1 MKVFGGAIISATTGA
16 DTGGLT
22 RVWTTA
28 QAVAYCTQLTRTH
41 SSTFYLG
48 SRLFPPTERQA
59 VSVVYAVCR
68 SGDDAVDEAPTRE
81 AARARLLVW
90 REHIERAY
98 AGAPRSGAF
107 LEIGLHWVLEHFNVP
122 RNAFDELYLGLE
134 SDLGEQRFETMS
146 ELMLYCR
153 RVAGVVGLLIA
164 PVAGYR
170 GGDRTLESA
179 LSLGEAMQ
187 LTNILRDVGEDL
199 RMDRLYLPTE
209 LLDKHGVTRAS
220 LKAAQ
225 VTPGYVAL
233 LEEIAEHASELYRQG
248 WEGIPKLNG
257 VAATAVG
264 VAALNYEG
272 ILQKLRQNGYDN
284 LTQRAFLRPVERL
297 VLIPKAVYSV
307 YSI

>member
-1 MKVFGGAIISATTGA
+1 MGAFGGVMRAA

-28 QAVAYCTQLTRTH
+28 EAVAYCTQLTRTH

-68 SGDDAVDEAPTRE
+68 SGDDAVDEAPSPE

-90 REHIERAY
+90 HEHVERAY
-98 AGAPRSGAF
+98 AGTPRPGAF
-107 LEIGLHWVLEHFNVP
+107 LEVGLHWVLERFDVP
-122 RNAFDELYLGLE
+122 RGAFDELYLGLE

-146 ELMLYCR
+146 DLMLYCR

-170 GGDRTLESA
+170 GGDETLRSA
-179 LSLGEAMQ
+179 LALGEAMQ

-199 RMDRLYLPTE
+199 RMGRCYLPTE
-209 LLDKHGVTRAS
+209 LLGKHGVTRAG
-220 LKAAQ
+220 LQ
-225 VTPGYVAL
+225 TGRVTPGYVAL
-233 LEEIAEHASELYRQG
+233 LEELAEHASDLYRQG
-248 WEGIPKLNG
+248 WQGIPKLNG

-272 ILQKLRQNGYDN
+272 ILRKLRQNDYDN
-284 LTQRAFLRPVERL
+284 LSRRAYLRPVERL
-297 VLIPKAVYSV
+297 ALIPKAVYSV
-307 YSI
+307 YSA

>member
-1 MKVFGGAIISATTGA
+1 MTAA
-16 DTGGLT
+16 DPGGLT

-28 QAVAYCTQLTRTH
+28 EAVAYCTRLTRTH

-48 SRLFPPTERQA
+48 SRLFPATERQA

-68 SGDDAVDEAPTRE
+68 SGDDAVDEAPSRE

-90 REHIERAY
+90 QEHVERAY
-98 AGAPRSGAF
+98 AGTPRSGAF
-107 LEIGLHWVLEHFNVP
+107 LEVGLHWVLGRFDVP
-122 RNAFDELYLGLE
+122 RSAFDELYLGLE
-134 SDLGEQRFETMS
+134 SDLGEQRFETMA

-170 GGDRTLESA
+170 GGNRTLLSA
-179 LSLGEAMQ
+179 LALGEAMQ

-199 RMDRLYLPTE
+199 RMGRLYLPTE
-209 LLDKHGVTRAS
+209 LLAKHGVTRAS
-220 LKAAQ
+220 LEATQ
-225 VTPGYVAL
+225 ITPAYVAL
-233 LEEIAEHASELYRQG
+233 LEELAQHASGLYRQG
-248 WEGIPKLNG
+248 WQGIPKLNG

-272 ILQKLRQNGYDN
+272 ILHKLRQNGYDN

-307 YSI
+307 YSL